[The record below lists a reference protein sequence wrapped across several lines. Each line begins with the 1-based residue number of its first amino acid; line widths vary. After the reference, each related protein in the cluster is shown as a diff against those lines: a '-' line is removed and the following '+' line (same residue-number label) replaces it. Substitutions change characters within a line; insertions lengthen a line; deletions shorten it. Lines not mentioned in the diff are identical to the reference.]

1 MGYKDEKWR
10 EAPGYCVECDNLRPL
25 NRGAV
30 CEQCWNNWPGSDY
43 EDWEEDEYSSHWYHN
58 RLQETQVMIEPLAAT
73 REANSY
79 IFVTMEGY
87 TYQPDSEATEPDVE
101 NLQVLGFAEG
111 TDAEDAFDR
120 WVRESP
126 QKLTFSE
133 VLCYQLAPNARKS
146 VKCFNIP

>member
-25 NRGAV
+25 DKAGV
-30 CEQCWNNWPGSDY
+30 CEQCWNPLPPSHF
-43 EDWEEDEYSSHWYHN
+43 EAWEEDEYSSHWYHN
-58 RLQETQVMIEPLAAT
+58 RLRETQVMIEPSTAT
-73 REANSY
+73 GQPNSY

-87 TYQPDSEATEPDVE
+87 TYQPASEAIEPDVE

-111 TDAEDAFDR
+111 TDAEDAFHR

-126 QKLTFSE
+126 PKLTFSD
-133 VLCYQLAPNARKS
+133 VLCYQLARNARAS
-146 VKCFNIP
+146 VKWFNIP